1 MKINFINHS
10 FINSDN
16 WQLVARI
23 VAAVFGGYFLTLT
36 SAMLLSQIL
45 DILGMDR
52 INATITAILLSFAI
66 YTAIVIWF
74 FAISSVKKVWL
85 NLLSL
90 LVITGGLVL
99 VIRYFSL

>member
-1 MKINFINHS
+1 MKINFINYS
-10 FINSDN
+10 FVNSDN

-52 INATITAILLSFAI
+52 INATITAMLLSFAI
-66 YTAIVIWF
+66 YTVIVIWF

-85 NLLSL
+85 NLLFL